1 MLVETLKIKKMVK
14 FGNLSHFKSECQI
27 IQNDSSDVPADLLFT
42 IHIQV
47 RHPITQLET
56 KTVLLCFV
64 ANAGE
69 DSQVAELSCL
79 LDESPHLRHVPV
91 SQMGWH
97 MFPHPSVVSGL
108 TDQEYDSCSNSH
120 WKYELKSV
128 LVRTSIRLLG
138 RCKLTGPY

>member
-1 MLVETLKIKKMVK
+1 MVK

-79 LDESPHLRHVPV
+79 LDESPPFETRV
-91 SQMGWH
+91 SVCQMGGTC
-97 MFPHPSVVSGL
+97 FPIPAL
-108 TDQEYDSCSNSH
+108 
-120 WKYELKSV
+120 
-128 LVRTSIRLLG
+128 
-138 RCKLTGPY
+138 